1 MRRRKE
7 SDLLTAVIEIAGIIR
22 AQRYADAMTLFL
34 AGSIVREES
43 TPYSDLDLVVV
54 YDKLPAAFRESF
66 HFQGYPVEAFV
77 HDPETLHYFFMEMDR
92 PSGMPSLMQ
101 MVVEGIEVPD
111 TTSAAMRL
119 KQLAESVLAL
129 GPPALTEQERD
140 ARRYNITNLVD
151 DLRAARTT
159 AELCGTGAELFE
171 ALADYHLRARG
182 CWSGRNKSIP
192 RALHRADPD
201 LCARYS
207 VSFDQLFTRSD
218 VGAVIALAEDLLRPD
233 GGFLFDGFRSD
244 APSASRRPL
253 PPAPAD

>member
-1 MRRRKE
+1 MRRRKD
-7 SDLLTAVIEIAGIIR
+7 SDLLNALVEIAGIIR
-22 AQRYADAMTLFL
+22 AQRYPEAMTMFL
-34 AGSIVREES
+34 AGSLVREEG

-54 YDKLPAAFRESF
+54 FNRLPAAYRESF

-77 HDPETLHYFFMEMDR
+77 HDPETLNYFFMEVDR
-92 PSGMPSLMQ
+92 PSGIPSLMQ
-101 MVVEGIEVPD
+101 MVVEGVEVPD
-111 TTSAAMRL
+111 TTSPALRL
-119 KQLAESVLAL
+119 KQLAESVLAM

-140 ARRYNITNLVD
+140 ARRYNITNLID

-192 RALHRADPD
+192 RALHRADPE

-218 VGAVIALAEDLLRPD
+218 VGAVIALTEDLLRPD

-244 APSASRRPL
+244 APAASRRPL
-253 PPAPAD
+253 PPGPAD